1 MLGVLSREASEQRS
15 PRRAKL
21 QTESSRL
28 LPDQEGNAQDGQ
40 ERTLPL
46 RERQEVQEVLWR
58 MSTCVRILTM
68 ANYQTNRPGSST
80 LTIKMS
86 IHAAAV
92 PCSPGFDNGSVKTR
106 SSDTELFG
114 MTEIRVPWL
123 RPALHSKRLMAPT
136 IPKWPSALT
145 RSSRKN

>member
-1 MLGVLSREASEQRS
+1 MLGVLSREVSEQRS

-28 LPDQEGNAQDGQ
+28 LPDQDGNAQDGQ
-40 ERTLPL
+40 ERTLSL

-80 LTIKMS
+80 LPIR
-86 IHAAAV
+86 
-92 PCSPGFDNGSVKTR
+92 CRFNSV
-106 SSDTELFG
+106 
-114 MTEIRVPWL
+114 
-123 RPALHSKRLMAPT
+123 RLEVEQNQ
-136 IPKWPSALT
+136 LVGVFE
-145 RSSRKN
+145 

>member
-80 LTIKMS
+80 LTIRCRFMRLRS
-86 IHAAAV
+86 LAAPVLTTA
-92 PCSPGFDNGSVKTR
+92 
-106 SSDTELFG
+106 
-114 MTEIRVPWL
+114 
-123 RPALHSKRLMAPT
+123 ASKRGLL
-136 IPKWPSALT
+136 I
-145 RSSRKN
+145 RNSSG